1 MLKELP
7 YTVGD
12 QNLID
17 ERWNWNRIGQ
27 VIIGEMIKW
36 DDKKFNNFFNAIKP
50 QLPPDEIEDITNRR
64 KWYLSCQDIA
74 KEHDKKLPR
83 QMSFTFIQK

>member
-12 QNLID
+12 QDLID

-27 VIIGEMIKW
+27 VMIGVMIKW
-36 DDKKFNNFFNAIKP
+36 DDEKFDKFFNAIKP
-50 QLPPDEIEDITNRR
+50 QLPPDEIEEILNRR
-64 KWYLSCQDIA
+64 AWYLSCQDIL
-74 KEHDKKLPR
+74 KPQG
-83 QMSFTFIQK
+83 QMSFTFAPK

>member
-17 ERWNWNRIGQ
+17 ERWNWNRIGK
-27 VIIGEMIKW
+27 VMIGVMIKW
-36 DDKKFNNFFNAIKP
+36 DDEKFDKFFNAIKP
-50 QLPPDEIEDITNRR
+50 QLPPDEIEEILNRR
-64 KWYLSCQDIA
+64 AWYTSCNDIV
-74 KEHDKKLPR
+74 KPHG
-83 QMSFTFIQK
+83 QMSFTFAPK

>member
-17 ERWNWNRIGQ
+17 ERWNWNRIGK
-27 VIIGEMIKW
+27 VMIGVMIKW
-36 DDKKFNNFFNAIKP
+36 DEEKFDKFFNAIKP
-50 QLPPDEIEDITNRR
+50 QLPPDEIEEILNRR
-64 KWYLSCQDIA
+64 AWYTSCNDIV
-74 KEHDKKLPR
+74 KPHG
-83 QMSFTFIQK
+83 QMSFTFAPK

>member
-17 ERWNWNRIGQ
+17 ERWNWNRIGK
-27 VIIGEMIKW
+27 VMIGVMIKW
-36 DDKKFNNFFNAIKP
+36 DDEKFDKFFNAIKP
-50 QLPPDEIEDITNRR
+50 QLPPDEIEEILNRR
-64 KWYLSCQDIA
+64 AWYTSCNDIV
-74 KEHDKKLPR
+74 KPHG
-83 QMSFTFIQK
+83 QMSFTFLPK

>member
-17 ERWNWNRIGQ
+17 ERWHWNRIGK
-27 VIIGEMIKW
+27 VMIGVMIKW
-36 DDKKFNNFFNAIKP
+36 DDEKFDRFFNAIKP
-50 QLPPDEIEDITNRR
+50 QLPPDEVEEILNRR
-64 KWYLSCQDIA
+64 AWYTSCHDIL
-74 KEHDKKLPR
+74 KQPS
-83 QMSFTFIQK
+83 QMSFTFAPK

>member
-27 VIIGEMIKW
+27 VMIGVMIKW
-36 DDKKFNNFFNAIKP
+36 DDEKFNNFFNAIKP
-50 QLPPDEIEDITNRR
+50 QLPPDEIEEILNRR
-64 KWYLSCQDIA
+64 SWYISCNDIV
-74 KEHDKKLPR
+74 KQQDKKLPR
-83 QMSFTFIQK
+83 QMSFTFAPK

>member
-17 ERWNWNRIGQ
+17 ERWNWNRIGK
-27 VIIGEMIKW
+27 VMIGVMIKW
-36 DDKKFNNFFNAIKP
+36 DDEKFDRFFNAIKP
-50 QLPPDEIEDITNRR
+50 QLPPDEIEEILNRR
-64 KWYLSCQDIA
+64 KVLKQHT
-74 KEHDKKLPR
+74 ETLPR
-83 QMSFTFIQK
+83 QMSFTLR